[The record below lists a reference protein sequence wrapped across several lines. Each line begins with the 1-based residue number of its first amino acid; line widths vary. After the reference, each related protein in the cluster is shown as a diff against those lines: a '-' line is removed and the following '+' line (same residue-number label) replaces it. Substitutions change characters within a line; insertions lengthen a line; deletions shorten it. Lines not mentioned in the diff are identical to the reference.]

1 MMISLLTISVVLLA
15 AGGVCFFAGMQWQRR
30 CYFSR
35 AGYGSVAAMR
45 GRDLCAFLETTPD
58 TIARFDLAGQ
68 IIYSN
73 PAFDCLIL
81 APVKVSPA
89 QLGQGYLGAE
99 HLQKMRQ
106 VLLSGIE
113 EEFECG
119 WTDLTGEQVT
129 SHIHLIPEF
138 DAAAEIS
145 GVLSIGRDITAFKET
160 ERRLRESR
168 SLLRELTTRHELE
181 EERNHKA
188 IAYEMHEDYGQSLSA
203 LRMNIVM
210 LQMRFGS
217 NQPEIEKQ
225 LAGAR
230 KLLDE
235 VISKTRA
242 IVSTIHPSVL
252 DMGCGLALEW
262 LADKY
267 LSGKGMQ
274 YVVRVAHT
282 IGRMDDT
289 QTRLIYKISQI
300 ALANVVEHAAAQN
313 VWLTLQSHAEGYR
326 LEIRDDG
333 VGFDLDRSKQASLGL
348 VGMEEL
354 SNMLNGEI
362 VFLSVPGKGTVVEVC
377 FPAEPAAESAV
388 PQLL

>member
-1 MMISLLTISVVLLA
+1 MDFFIFGVSLLV
-15 AGGVCFFAGMQWQRR
+15 AGGVLFFAGVQWQRR
-30 CYFSR
+30 RALAR
-35 AGYGSVAAMR
+35 AGYGAVAAMR
-45 GRDLCAFLETTPD
+45 ERDLCAFLETTPD

-68 IIYSN
+68 IIYTN

-81 APVKVSPA
+81 APVKVNPA
-89 QLGQGYLGAE
+89 RLGQGYLGGE

-106 VLLSGIE
+106 VLSSGTE
-113 EEFECG
+113 EELECS

-138 DAAAEIS
+138 DAAAEIN
-145 GVLSIGRDITAFKET
+145 GVLSIGRDITTFKET
-160 ERRLRESR
+160 ENRLRESR
-168 SLLRELTTRHELE
+168 SLLRELTTRHERE
-181 EERNHKA
+181 EERTRKA
-188 IAYEMHEDYGQSLSA
+188 IAYEMHEEYGQSLSA

-217 NQPEIEKQ
+217 SQPEIEKQ

-230 KLLDE
+230 KLLDD

-242 IVSTIHPSVL
+242 MVSAIHPSVL
-252 DMGCGLALEW
+252 DMGSGLALEW

-267 LSGKGMQ
+267 LAGKGMH
-274 YVVRVAHT
+274 YAVHVART
-282 IGRMDDT
+282 IGKMDET

-300 ALANVVEHAAAQN
+300 ALANVVKHAAAQN
-313 VWLTLQSHAEGYR
+313 VMLTLEPHAGGYR

-348 VGMEEL
+348 VAMEEL

-362 VFLSVPGKGTVVEVC
+362 VFLSSPGKGTVIEVC
-377 FPAEPAAESAV
+377 FPAAPSAQAASLQSV
-388 PQLL
+388 